1 MGGGGAAGADAAF
14 GIPTQGPSGFR
25 GLISNKKAL
34 GLATFASLGGVL
46 YGYNQGVFAQVQ
58 VMYDFQRRY
67 QAVLGDPD
75 LSQEALDDSVDAVKK
90 GLLTS
95 ILELGAFVGALIAA
109 PIADKISRK
118 RSISMWCV
126 VFMLGTALQVGANDN
141 IDFIW
146 AGRWIGGMAVGAL
159 SMLVPM
165 YNGELAPPGIR
176 GSLVA
181 LQQLAITFGILI
193 SYWISYGTNF
203 IGGEAA
209 WRIPLALQ
217 LIPAIVLCGGAFF
230 LPYSPRWLMLRGREE
245 ECLMTLANL
254 RDAEPESL
262 LIQSEYMAL
271 QAEQL
276 VQEDEKH
283 ERYGPGKS
291 EFYYAIRDY
300 KRLLTTKT
308 LLHRLFLGASAQ
320 ALQQWSGINAVIYYA
335 PTIFRSIGL
344 PNSMTGILATGIVG
358 VVNFVFTFPAVLFVD
373 NWGRRPTLFLGSTAL
388 AICLAII
395 AAIVA
400 QFGDNWTANQTAGN
414 AAVAFLY
421 IYIAIFAVTWGPL
434 AWVVSTEV
442 FPLSLR
448 AKGMGFSSAVNW
460 LMNFVVATIT
470 PIALQ
475 NIGYGTYLLFM
486 AFMILGAL
494 WAFFLLPELKNRTLE
509 EIDAFFRDQSG
520 AEDAARR
527 QRIAKQ
533 IGLDKLPVQEVKH
546 QEDVSHAA

>member
-203 IGGEAA
+203 IGGDAA

-344 PNSMTGILATGIVG
+344 PNYDRNSRHRY
-358 VVNFVFTFPAVLFVD
+358 
-373 NWGRRPTLFLGSTAL
+373 RRCGQL
-388 AICLAII
+388 CLH
-395 AAIVA
+395 
-400 QFGDNWTANQTAGN
+400 
-414 AAVAFLY
+414 
-421 IYIAIFAVTWGPL
+421 
-434 AWVVSTEV
+434 
-442 FPLSLR
+442 
-448 AKGMGFSSAVNW
+448 
-460 LMNFVVATIT
+460 
-470 PIALQ
+470 
-475 NIGYGTYLLFM
+475 
-486 AFMILGAL
+486 
-494 WAFFLLPELKNRTLE
+494 LPCR
-509 EIDAFFRDQSG
+509 SV
-520 AEDAARR
+520 RR
-527 QRIAKQ
+527 
-533 IGLDKLPVQEVKH
+533 
-546 QEDVSHAA
+546 